1 MSASFTQPRLFS
13 TFSAYHTRPFPLLK
27 VSFYLQYASLCARP
41 YLVYIARLLKSGL
54 PKIQLPS
61 FSPPRQLCHQGTRAR
76 YYRKLAS
83 LEPEFQPLLS
93 CIDPNTKGQPCD
105 VDRLCADVIPWLRA
119 KTREPTTF
127 RLVYEENINYG
138 YIRNMLRL
146 KPVGLGANIVAI
158 IFFGINI
165 IANISTFTWN
175 EQRAFFLCVAIHL
188 LVVLYLHLCINDS
201 AVNAAA
207 KRYAY
212 ALLETIDSL

>member
-1 MSASFTQPRLFS
+1 MSLNIFDTYNLRARVCVSIFYAAPFIFDILCLS
-13 TFSAYHTRPFPLLK
+13 HETFSIAEGIILSAVCVTVCQALLGIHRSPIEK
-27 VSFYLQYASLCARP
+27 RSTQNTAAE
-41 YLVYIARLLKSGL
+41 LLS
-54 PKIQLPS
+54 PS
-61 FSPPRQLCHQGTRAR
+61 SALSSGTRAR

-146 KPVGLGANIVAI
+146 KPVGL
-158 IFFGINI
+158 
-165 IANISTFTWN
+165 
-175 EQRAFFLCVAIHL
+175 
-188 LVVLYLHLCINDS
+188 
-201 AVNAAA
+201 
-207 KRYAY
+207 
-212 ALLETIDSL
+212 